1 MKSLDKRFWL
11 SDWTNSTQ
19 HSSDALNGEF
29 FFHSI
34 VASCRPVL
42 ADSHDSSYY
51 YYMCTS
57 FYLHYRTVR
66 VGLLQALPL
75 VSVLLRHPYRLPPLS
90 FSLLQYS
97 QIKILLFYL
106 RIAFT
111 ISTSCRISVIF
122 YCYIPTLQYLLLF
135 SFVSPCS
142 SFVAC
147 HDLSPTVLRRF
158 LCRPRH
164 SLSFWQFVPCS
175 PHLRMMVDTVEVHFG
190 LWLSRSGTNIVFTL

>member
-66 VGLLQALPL
+66 VGLLQALQL
-75 VSVLLRHPYRLPPLS
+75 VSVLLRHPFRLPSLS

-97 QIKILLFYL
+97 QIIILLFYL

-111 ISTSCRISVIF
+111 ISTAEFRLSSILLHFYTPISSSF
-122 YCYIPTLQYLLLF
+122 LF
-135 SFVSPCS
+135 CFTMLFLCGLSRLESYGSSPFFVS
-142 SFVAC
+142 
-147 HDLSPTVLRRF
+147 TTT
-158 LCRPRH
+158 
-164 SLSFWQFVPCS
+164 LSFILTVRPLLATSSHDGWHCRS
-175 PHLRMMVDTVEVHFG
+175 PFR
-190 LWLSRSGTNIVFTL
+190 TLALEIRH